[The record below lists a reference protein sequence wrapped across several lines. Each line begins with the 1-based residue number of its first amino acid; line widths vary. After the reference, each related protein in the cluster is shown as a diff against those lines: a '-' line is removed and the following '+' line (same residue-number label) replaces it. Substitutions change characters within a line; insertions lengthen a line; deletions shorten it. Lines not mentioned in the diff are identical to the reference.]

1 MELVDLTVALFP
13 GPTQLSVTFST
24 WGEPRNEVTFRVYI
38 DHKVPSG
45 IKGRHRHGHK
55 FAFEAESKQTGL
67 ASLANRYMYSR
78 CLIPRSP
85 PFVCY
90 SSVCVHNNNYS
101 VTMIHCPLTDL

>member
-1 MELVDLTVALFP
+1 MGENLEMRLPLEYILTTKYPQESREDTDTVINH
-13 GPTQLSVTFST
+13 
-24 WGEPRNEVTFRVYI
+24 E
-38 DHKVPSG
+38 
-45 IKGRHRHGHK
+45 

-67 ASLANRYMYSR
+67 ASLANRYMYSC

-101 VTMIHCPLTDL
+101 VTVIHCPLTDL

>member
-45 IKGRHRHGHK
+45 IKGRHRHIMNLPLRLRANK
-55 FAFEAESKQTGL
+55 LVWLAWQTGTCIAAVL
-67 ASLANRYMYSR
+67 FPGLPH
-78 CLIPRSP
+78 L
-85 PFVCY
+85 FVTLQF
-90 SSVCVHNNNYS
+90 VF
-101 VTMIHCPLTDL
+101 TTTIIL

>member
-45 IKGRHRHGHK
+45 IKGRHRHGHE
-55 FAFEAESKQTGL
+55 FALEAESKQTGL
-67 ASLANRYMYSR
+67 ASLANRYIAAV
-78 CLIPRSP
+78 LFPGLP
-85 PFVCY
+85 HLFVTLQF
-90 SSVCVHNNNYS
+90 VF
-101 VTMIHCPLTDL
+101 TTTIIL